1 MTKTKLI
8 VIGVISYLL
17 FTLLLTPVSWW
28 LKLLPLPPQL
38 QLGATSGTLWQGEV
52 SAAQYQQLQFDRIRW
67 QLQGWQLLRGKLA
80 FSLQSGSLQ
89 QSNVPYLSA
98 VASYGLGGAALD
110 NSLISL
116 PVSSLVPLLPLP
128 LPVDASGELVLDIT
142 QYRQGQPWCTS
153 LTGSASWQNAR
164 LQTPTGSWLDLQQL
178 FGTLSCDSGTVALTT
193 DGANV
198 LGLDIKAVI
207 NAEQLLVNG
216 TLKPEPSLPEEVHQA
231 MQFLGKPDA
240 KGRYRLSF

>member
-1 MTKTKLI
+1 MTKTRFI

-17 FTLLLTPVSWW
+17 FTLFLTPVSWW
-28 LKLLPLPPQL
+28 LKLLPLPAQL
-38 QLGATSGTLWQGEV
+38 QLGAANGTLWQGEV

-80 FSLQSGSLQ
+80 FNLQSGSLQ
-89 QSNVPYLSA
+89 QSSVPYLSG

-142 QYRQGQPWCTS
+142 QYRQGQPWCDS

-164 LQTPTGSWLDLQQL
+164 LQTPTGTWLDLQQL

-198 LGLDIKAVI
+198 LGLDIKAVV
-207 NAEQLLVNG
+207 NAEQLMVDG
-216 TLKPEPSLPEEVHQA
+216 MLKPEPSLPEEVHQA
-231 MQFLGKPDA
+231 MQFLGKPDTE
-240 KGRYRLSF
+240 GRYRLRF